1 MGDFPLSLKTDM
13 NKKMHMDNSTP
24 HGNGH
29 NHPLFLKVNTL
40 LLDKKTYPCL
50 D

>member
-1 MGDFPLSLKTDM
+1 MGDFPLSLKADM
-13 NKKMHMDNSTP
+13 NKKMHMESSTP

-29 NHPLFLKVNTL
+29 NHPLFLKVL
-40 LLDKKTYPCL
+40 LLFKLFLYVL